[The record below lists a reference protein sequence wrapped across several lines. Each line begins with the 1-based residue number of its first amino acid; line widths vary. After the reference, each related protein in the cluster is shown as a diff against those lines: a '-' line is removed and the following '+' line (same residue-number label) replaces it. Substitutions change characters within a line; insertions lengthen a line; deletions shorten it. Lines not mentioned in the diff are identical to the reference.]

1 MGGTRVLN
9 ASIKGVS
16 TAVVAFFAYA
26 QHTYGTLLWV
36 VLALAAIDILL
47 NVQNEGKQFEKLGS
61 AFVAIGAPA
70 ILQSHI
76 GSPDMVR
83 VSLAVAAIAYI
94 QILYPQLVSFLK
106 SLHQPSAVVKVE
118 LSYLQELEKK
128 YSALA
133 AQTLGTTTP
142 QASQTAPVSVVP
154 ASTQNSSTQG

>member
-1 MGGTRVLN
+1 MLN
-9 ASIKGVS
+9 TSIKGIS

-36 VLALAAIDILL
+36 VLAMAAIDILM

-70 ILQSHI
+70 ILTSHL

-83 VSLAVAAIAYI
+83 VSLAVVCIAYI
-94 QILYPQLVSFLK
+94 QILYPQLVTFLK
-106 SLHQPSAVVKVE
+106 NLHQPQSVVKVE

-133 AQTLGTTTP
+133 ASQLTP
-142 QASQTAPVSVVP
+142 SQTVVP
-154 ASTQNSSTQG
+154 ASTPGSASGTTTQG